1 MVPATLAVSFENHGR
16 KDVAGTV
23 GRGNGVRNRKA
34 LEISG
39 DAPFPQSWMSLM
51 DANWPFSDPPNVAAI
66 TLRSIVERGQPILFV
81 SHDSDDGYWQFM
93 DGGDE
98 LRAEDAMV
106 IALKEIVEIDESIIE
121 LADLPLGWFAQRR
134 SRNEP
139 WKRGEK
145 TR

>member
-1 MVPATLAVSFENHGR
+1 
-16 KDVAGTV
+16 
-23 GRGNGVRNRKA
+23 
-34 LEISG
+34 
-39 DAPFPQSWMSLM
+39 M
-51 DANWPFSDPPNVAAI
+51 DKNWPFAYSPNVATI

-98 LRAEDAMV
+98 FRVEDAMV
-106 IALKEIVEIDESIIE
+106 IALKEVVEIDESVIE
-121 LADLPLGWFAQRR
+121 LADLPLGWFAHRG